1 MSPVTPPTVPPT
13 DLDARYGRR
22 PPRSP
27 AQRTALAVV
36 GIGAAVLAVVA
47 FYLWWAADQDAYSA
61 RVQSYEVTSDTSV
74 STDVEVTNHG
84 STDVRCEIVAKD
96 RSTQVVGTS
105 VIQAPPADGV
115 TVVADHGHHDRT
127 RRRRRRPR
135 LQRRRDTLTRVPW
148 PFRSVRARPC
158 TRPSPHPEEPSP

>member
-1 MSPVTPPTVPPT
+1 VSPVTPPSGPPT

-22 PPRSP
+22 PPRSS
-27 AQRTALAVV
+27 AQRTVLAVV

-47 FYLWWAADQDAYSA
+47 FYLWWASDQDDYSA
-61 RVQSYEVTSDTSV
+61 RVQSFEITSDSSV

-105 VIQAPPADGV
+105 VIQSPPAPGI
-115 TVVADHGHHDRT
+115 TVVRT
-127 RRRRRRPR
+127 TVTTTGRA
-135 LQRRRDTLTRVPW
+135 VVVI
-148 PFRSVRARPC
+148 VRACSAVSAP
-158 TRPSPHPEEPSP
+158 